1 MAFENIRIRKLT
13 LDELDLK
20 QILEIEN
27 LSFNQV
33 DAYNLT
39 DFKRWYG
46 YDPQLCIVAETKEN
60 AHVVGYMI
68 SRILNNKLD
77 VASLADL
84 PEFRHQG
91 IGTALLEYSLKKA
104 RKAGVK
110 LIELEVRKTNTNAL
124 KFWEKMGFVKLGEI
138 PNFYEDGGDAYQM
151 QKKIK

>member
-60 AHVVGYMI
+60 AHIVGYMRACCTDFN
-68 SRILNNKLD
+68 SGGN
-77 VASLADL
+77 
-84 PEFRHQG
+84 F
-91 IGTALLEYSLKKA
+91 
-104 RKAGVK
+104 
-110 LIELEVRKTNTNAL
+110 
-124 KFWEKMGFVKLGEI
+124 KFSI
-138 PNFYEDGGDAYQM
+138 DH
-151 QKKIK
+151 